1 MVYNGYYKVMS
12 NSPKM
17 GHLPIP
23 VIFEGTSRVIIVNAS
38 AHAPQKNGFTIVWL
52 HGSPKKKPKNKKVT
66 RCKKKTPSWIT
77 LLFLIFNE
85 FYLSLSLSQSTP
97 EAGLRKV
104 LPMAGGFKVILHL
117 LLVLLGDFTA
127 GEDAAI
133 GRETLPEN
141 SVRANSWRKK
151 IRI

>member
-1 MVYNGYYKVMS
+1 
-12 NSPKM
+12 
-17 GHLPIP
+17 L
-23 VIFEGTSRVIIVNAS
+23 
-38 AHAPQKNGFTIVWL
+38 
-52 HGSPKKKPKNKKVT
+52 
-66 RCKKKTPSWIT
+66 
-77 LLFLIFNE
+77 
-85 FYLSLSLSQSTP
+85 TP

-104 LPMAGGFKVILHL
+104 LPMAGGFKVLLHL

-141 SVRANSWRKK
+141 SLRTRRKK